1 MDIEQNH
8 SFSKEEA
15 LERLRSLTD
24 YWRRHGVS
32 SSWDGDSGTI
42 SGKVKGF
49 SFEGEIRVDASRVRA
64 SVKAN
69 FIARKAG
76 GAYVKGKIADYLDP
90 KNSLESLKA
99 RVS

>member
-1 MDIEQNH
+1 MDIEKSH

-15 LERLRSLTD
+15 LERLQSLTD
-24 YWRRHGVS
+24 YWQKHGVS
-32 SSWDGDSGTI
+32 SSWDGSQGKID
-42 SGKVKGF
+42 GKVKGF
-49 SFEGEIRVDASRVRA
+49 SFQGEIRVEERRVLA

-76 GAYVKGKIADYLDP
+76 GAYVKGKLEDYLDP

-99 RVS
+99 RV